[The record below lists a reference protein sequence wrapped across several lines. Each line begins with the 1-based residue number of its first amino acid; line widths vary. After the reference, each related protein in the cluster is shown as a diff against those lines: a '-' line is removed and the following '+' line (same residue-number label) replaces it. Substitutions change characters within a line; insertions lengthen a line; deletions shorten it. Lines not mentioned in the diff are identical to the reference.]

1 VDCASTLKRG
11 NDAIDAIR
19 ACIGAAAQES
29 FHICEVCGQPGYLIG
44 HNRTRCDE
52 HFHTGSSP
60 EWDER
65 YRKTMTAAE
74 WTSAVTARRRLEL
87 MPTELVTHTC
97 GHDRTYTRPTAD
109 ALKFVAEYARTTLCG
124 LLEAGSGKRRT
135 MTADKN
141 PKDLEPADL
150 ERILAEWDSPESKL
164 KFEQSHRFLRRV
176 IYAGLKDL
184 NTGFDSPLACHFSP
198 EDFLIVI
205 DRCESLGVEVIG
217 VEVFTTDVE
226 PPYKAGL
233 EDIEISPVP
242 GYDWAR
248 RLVSKYMET
257 PAITICA
264 TFDVPDALLKSNP
277 KQAGESNQ

>member
-1 VDCASTLKRG
+1 VL
-11 NDAIDAIR
+11 
-19 ACIGAAAQES
+19 
-29 FHICEVCGQPGYLIG
+29 
-44 HNRTRCDE
+44 
-52 HFHTGSSP
+52 
-60 EWDER
+60 
-65 YRKTMTAAE
+65 
-74 WTSAVTARRRLEL
+74 
-87 MPTELVTHTC
+87 
-97 GHDRTYTRPTAD
+97 
-109 ALKFVAEYARTTLCG
+109 G
-124 LLEAGSGKRRT
+124 LLEAGSGKGRT

-141 PKDLEPADL
+141 PKDLEPADF

-164 KFEQSHRFLRRV
+164 KFEQSRRFLRRV

-184 NTGFDSPLACHFSP
+184 NTGFDSPLICHFSL

-217 VEVFTTDVE
+217 VEVFTTDVA

-248 RLVSKYMET
+248 RLVRKYMET

-264 TFDVPDALLKSNP
+264 TFRVPDALLKSNP
-277 KQAGESNQ
+277 KQDTEPIQMNNRDAENDVPLKPGQQ